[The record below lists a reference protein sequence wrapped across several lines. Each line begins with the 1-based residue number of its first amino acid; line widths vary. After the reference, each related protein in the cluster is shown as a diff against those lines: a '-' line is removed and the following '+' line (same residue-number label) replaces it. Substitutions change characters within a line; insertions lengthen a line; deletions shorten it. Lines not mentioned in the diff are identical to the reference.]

1 MTLLCHSLFRFLR
14 NEETTIT
21 IPLGGD
27 VRQPFIMS
35 KFTLGTSYVDND
47 GNDNDA
53 IKYRISH
60 LSML

>member
-1 MTLLCHSLFRFLR
+1 M
-14 NEETTIT
+14 
-21 IPLGGD
+21 G
-27 VRQPFIMS
+27 
-35 KFTLGTSYVDND
+35 KFTLGTSYVDNDGNDND

>member
-1 MTLLCHSLFRFLR
+1 M
-14 NEETTIT
+14 
-21 IPLGGD
+21 G
-27 VRQPFIMS
+27 

-53 IKYRISH
+53 IEYRISH